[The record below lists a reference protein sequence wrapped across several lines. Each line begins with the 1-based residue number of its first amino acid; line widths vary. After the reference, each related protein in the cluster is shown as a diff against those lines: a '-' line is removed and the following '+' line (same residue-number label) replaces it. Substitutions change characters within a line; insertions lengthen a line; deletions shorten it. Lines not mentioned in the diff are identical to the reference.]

1 MLGPCLLKLLLV
13 LALTRMSSHYLY
25 QCHHFNGKN
34 HLSKGPEHIW
44 SLIGFLAFPYVVH
57 IIEAR
62 GFKEKKCHDGRFLT
76 IGAKQKNEDTEFPN
90 KHFEKIH
97 IALHEVTE
105 GQSALQY
112 LVCTV

>member
-1 MLGPCLLKLLLV
+1 
-13 LALTRMSSHYLY
+13 MSIHYLY

-44 SLIGFLAFPYVVH
+44 LLIGFLAFSSLAH

-62 GFKEKKCHDGRFLT
+62 GFKEKSAMTGVSYL
-76 IGAKQKNEDTEFPN
+76 GAKQKNKDTEFPN

-97 IALHEVTE
+97 FALHEVTE

-112 LVCTV
+112 FDCTLS